1 MVVNQLQ
8 PCCLASVSDQKL
20 QVTLNMLLKLKDTLL
35 VYGTGQFLLAIPGLV
50 LNATLLIAIIRAML
64 LIAIMLL

>member
-1 MVVNQLQ
+1 MLSGFCVLSETTSHV
-8 PCCLASVSDQKL
+8 KY
-20 QVTLNMLLKLKDTLL
+20 VTEDTLL